1 MQDVQFAYWIPN
13 TIENSDPRVPV
24 QPVSFEHNQWL
35 ASAAEEGGF
44 DFAIAQPRCGGT
56 ASNQFD
62 ALTLTSA
69 LAAVTS
75 RIGLVASIHPGLWHP
90 HVAAKALT
98 TINAVSKGRAA
109 VNILTASLRENFT
122 SYGEL
127 LDYDEHYRKAEDL
140 LHALREHWT
149 AEKPA
154 ADAKL
159 RSVDGVVFSRG
170 ESIHKQ
176 PLLFQSGNSQATRR
190 IAAKLA
196 DWYLLS
202 GDKPE
207 ILSRQIEE
215 VRTYAIEAGR
225 DPQSIRFGVSAL
237 IVARPTESEAK
248 VDLRSALAAGEW
260 RRPDTLSTPSAQPSR
275 AGPSGR
281 AETLSGH
288 SLDRFDSFKT
298 GLVGTE
304 DQILERID
312 ALSTIGIKLIVGS
325 FVDYARDLPEFS
337 DRIIRSVQA
346 SRFQL
351 PRSMDPGI
359 RQALGLGG

>member
-1 MQDVQFAYWIPN
+1 VQDVRFAYWIPN
-13 TIENSDPRVPV
+13 TTENSDPRVPV

-44 DFAIAQPRCGGT
+44 DFAIAQPRCGG
-56 ASNQFD
+56 AGSNQFD

-75 RIGLVASIHPGLWHP
+75 RIGLIASIHPSLWHP

-98 TINAVSKGRAA
+98 TINDVSKGRAA
-109 VNILTASLRENFT
+109 VNVITASLRENFT

-140 LHALREHWT
+140 LRALREHWPT
-149 AEKPA
+149 EKPF

-159 RSVDGVVFSRG
+159 RSIDGVTFSRG
-170 ESIHKQ
+170 GSAHNH
-176 PLLFQSGNSQATRR
+176 PLLFQSGNSQAARR
-190 IAAKLA
+190 IAAKLV

-225 DPQSIRFGVSAL
+225 DPQTIRFGVSAL
-237 IVARPTESEAK
+237 IIARDTENEAK
-248 VDLRSALAAGEW
+248 ADLRSVLASGEW
-260 RRPDTLSTPSAQPSR
+260 ERPGSLDIPSAQPSST
-275 AGPSGR
+275 GPNGR
-281 AETLSGH
+281 TEALSGQSPDH
-288 SLDRFDSFKT
+288 FDSFKT
-298 GLVGTE
+298 GLIGTE

-312 ALSTIGIKLIVGS
+312 GLSAIGIKLIVGS
-325 FVDYARDLPEFS
+325 FVDYTRDLPAFS

-346 SRFQL
+346 SRLQL
-351 PRSMDPGI
+351 PRSIDPGI